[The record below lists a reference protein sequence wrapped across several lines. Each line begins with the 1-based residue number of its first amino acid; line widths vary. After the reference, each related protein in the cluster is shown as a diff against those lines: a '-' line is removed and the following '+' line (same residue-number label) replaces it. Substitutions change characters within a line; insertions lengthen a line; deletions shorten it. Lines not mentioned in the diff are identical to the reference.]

1 MAKKP
6 KTPLSVE
13 ATKHHET
20 ACKTNVPTTR
30 EFQRALT
37 HGFDALVESC
47 ISDGRVCPQPR
58 LWKAL
63 WDMLPDKKRSGG
75 GWSPPLPLI
84 LAAWHDATDAEKTER
99 FRLHLAWA
107 HQYGALDEVIAFLRS
122 LAPSDWYT
130 QS

>member
-1 MAKKP
+1 MSSHD
-6 KTPLSVE
+6 L
-13 ATKHHET
+13 
-20 ACKTNVPTTR
+20 
-30 EFQRALT
+30 
-37 HGFDALVESC
+37 DALLR
-47 ISDGRVCPQPR
+47 DWATQGRVCPQPQAWQR
-58 LWKAL
+58 LWE
-63 WDMLPDKKRSGG
+63 MLPDKQRSGG

-107 HQYGALDEVIAFLRS
+107 AQHAALDEAIAFLRS